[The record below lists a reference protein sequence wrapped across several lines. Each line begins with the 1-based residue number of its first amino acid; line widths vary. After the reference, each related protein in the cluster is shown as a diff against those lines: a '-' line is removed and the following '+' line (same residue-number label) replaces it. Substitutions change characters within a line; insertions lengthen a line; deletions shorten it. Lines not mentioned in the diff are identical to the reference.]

1 MSTTQVAARPVTKSL
16 ASARIST
23 HTPPVSS
30 EMPKVGK
37 DGLLDRQK
45 IADVV
50 EQVLAMSGQP
60 HDAARAAAGK
70 AVFAEQCAACHG
82 EAGKGNAELGAPN
95 LADSIWLYGGDRAA
109 VTESVVNA
117 RFGIMPAWGG
127 RLDEATIKQLAVYV
141 HALGGGQ

>member
-1 MSTTQVAARPVTKSL
+1 MRCRRLLEEDVFERAAL
-16 ASARIST
+16 AR
-23 HTPPVSS
+23 
-30 EMPKVGK
+30 
-37 DGLLDRQK
+37 
-45 IADVV
+45 
-50 EQVLAMSGQP
+50 QP

-82 EAGKGNAELGAPN
+82 AAGKGNAELGAPN